1 MLSRMGIRLFVNFL
15 IAAALAPF
23 VGLIA
28 DALFWV
34 FGVPLRALNWA
45 DAGDTG
51 AFLFAWIF
59 IGGFLIW
66 VAALLS
72 E

>member
-1 MLSRMGIRLFVNFL
+1 MPPRLCKRLFVNFL

-23 VGLIA
+23 IGLIV
-28 DALFWV
+28 DALFWI
-34 FGVPLRALNWA
+34 FGIPLRSLNWT

-66 VAALLS
+66 VAALIS